1 MAPTRAMTA
10 TPATIPFASVR
21 RAKTTTY
28 SSNAAAACPIP
39 FRANRKAKYAIRQK
53 PNASMSSIPIP
64 PTQKSLKIHPN
75 LKSPKIPRLANKIR
89 AKIKLRLSN
98 ATMAHLTKSHA
109 ANCSM
114 SQTSP
119 KFAKV
124 ANASSTQPL
133 HRAPCHSLPLANK
146 IRVKTKIR
154 LSNATMVRQ
163 PKSHAMK
170 SSTTMT
176 NRRSATMA
184 HVSRHSAQKTFAAIA
199 KRS

>member
-28 SSNAAAACPIP
+28 SSNAAAACPNP
-39 FRANRKAKYAIRQK
+39 FRANRKAKYAIWQK
-53 PNASMSSIPIP
+53 PNASMASIPLH
-64 PTQKSLKIHPN
+64 PTHKILKIHPN
-75 LKSPKIPRLANKIR
+75 LKSLKIPRLANKIR
-89 AKIKLRLSN
+89 AKTKLRLSN

-109 ANCSM
+109 ANSSM
-114 SQTSP
+114 SRASP

-146 IRVKTKIR
+146 IRAKTKIR
-154 LSNATMVRQ
+154 LSN
-163 PKSHAMK
+163 
-170 SSTTMT
+170 
-176 NRRSATMA
+176 ATMA

>member
-10 TPATIPFASVR
+10 TPATSPFASVR

-28 SSNAAAACPIP
+28 SSNATAACPIP
-39 FRANRKAKYAIRQK
+39 FLANPKAKYAICQK
-53 PNASMSSIPIP
+53 PNASMSSIPLH
-64 PTQKSLKIHPN
+64 PTQKSL
-75 LKSPKIPRLANKIR
+75 KIPRLANKIR
-89 AKIKLRLSN
+89 AKTKIRLSN

-109 ANCSM
+109 ANYSM
-114 SQTSP
+114 QRASP

-124 ANASSTQPL
+124 ANASSTQPPY
-133 HRAPCHSLPLANK
+133 RAPCPHLPLANK
-146 IRVKTKIR
+146 IRAKTKIR
-154 LSNATMVRQ
+154 LSNATMEHQ

-170 SSTTMT
+170 SSTTMA
-176 NRRSATMA
+176 NRRYATMA

>member
-64 PTQKSLKIHPN
+64 PTQKSLKI
-75 LKSPKIPRLANKIR
+75 PRLANKIR
-89 AKIKLRLSN
+89 AKTKLRLSN

-114 SQTSP
+114 SRASP

-124 ANASSTQPL
+124 ANASSAQPL

-154 LSNATMVRQ
+154 LSNATMERQ

-170 SSTTMT
+170 SSTTMA
-176 NRRSATMA
+176 NRGSATMA

>member
-10 TPATIPFASVR
+10 TTATIPFASVR

-28 SSNAAAACPIP
+28 SSNAAAACPNP

-53 PNASMSSIPIP
+53 PNASMASIPIP
-64 PTQKSLKIHPN
+64 PTQKSLKIPQ
-75 LKSPKIPRLANKIR
+75 SPKIPRLANKIR
-89 AKIKLRLSN
+89 AKTKLRLSN
-98 ATMAHLTKSHA
+98 ATMAHLTKPHA
-109 ANCSM
+109 ANYSM
-114 SQTSP
+114 SRACP

-146 IRVKTKIR
+146 IRAKTKIR
-154 LSNATMVRQ
+154 LSNATMERQ